1 MWSLEMTKAVF
12 FDLFFTLIYPS
23 YSFENEYD
31 IIGISSSEWESY
43 AENNILYDERAKGK
57 IRNER
62 EIIDRIV
69 NIMPYKV
76 TEEQKRKILLKREER
91 MKRALLS
98 VDNKVLEILG
108 RVREKGVKIGL
119 ISNADIID
127 IKYWN
132 DSPLSAFFDS
142 VIFSCDVGILKPETE
157 IYQLAMKRLNVKPE
171 ESIFIGDG
179 GSNELFGARRAGM
192 KTIFSEYLDCKS
204 KIQKEMIIKYS
215 DYHIESFDDIL
226 KYID

>member
-1 MWSLEMTKAVF
+1 MTKAVF

-23 YSFENEYD
+23 YLIENEYD
-31 IIGISSSEWESY
+31 VIGISPSEWESY

-62 EIIDRIV
+62 QIIDRIV

-76 TEEQKRKILLKREER
+76 TGEQKRKILLKREER

-179 GSNELFGARRAGM
+179 GSNELSGARRAGM

-226 KYID
+226 KYLD

>member
-1 MWSLEMTKAVF
+1 MIKAVF

-23 YSFENEYD
+23 YSIENEYE

-62 EIIDRIV
+62 EIIDRII

-98 VDNKVLEILG
+98 IDNKVLEVLG
-108 RVREKGVKIGL
+108 RIREKGIKIGL

-132 DSPLSAFFDS
+132 DSPLPAFFDS

-157 IYQLAMKRLNVKPE
+157 IYQLAMKSLNVKPE

-179 GSNELFGARRAGM
+179 GSNELFGLEERV
-192 KTIFSEYLDCKS
+192 
-204 KIQKEMIIKYS
+204 
-215 DYHIESFDDIL
+215 
-226 KYID
+226 

>member
-1 MWSLEMTKAVF
+1 MIKAVF

-23 YSFENEYD
+23 YSIENEYE

-76 TEEQKRKILLKREER
+76 TEEQKRNILLKREER
-91 MKRALLS
+91 MKRTLLS

-179 GSNELFGARRAGM
+179 GSNELFGAQRAGM

-226 KYID
+226 KCID

>member
-1 MWSLEMTKAVF
+1 MAKAVF
-12 FDLFFTLIYPS
+12 FDLFFTLIYPC
-23 YSFENEYD
+23 YLIENEYD
-31 IIGISSSEWESY
+31 VIGISSFEWESY

-98 VDNKVLEILG
+98 IDNKVLEVLG
-108 RVREKGVKIGL
+108 RIREKGIKIGL

-132 DSPLSAFFDS
+132 DSPLSTFFDS

-157 IYQLAMKRLNVKPE
+157 IYQLAMKSLNVKPE

-204 KIQKEMIIKYS
+204 NIQKEMIINYT

>member
-1 MWSLEMTKAVF
+1 MTKAVF

-23 YSFENEYD
+23 YSIGNEYD
-31 IIGISSSEWESY
+31 VLGISSSEWESY

-76 TEEQKRKILLKREER
+76 TEEQKRKMLLKREER
-91 MKRALLS
+91 MKRTLLS

-108 RVREKGVKIGL
+108 KVREKGVKIGL

-157 IYQLAMKRLNVKPE
+157 IYQLAMKRLNVRPE

-204 KIQKEMIIKYS
+204 KIQKEMIIKY
-215 DYHIESFDDIL
+215 
-226 KYID
+226 

>member
-1 MWSLEMTKAVF
+1 MTKAVF

-23 YSFENEYD
+23 YSIENEYD
-31 IIGISSSEWESY
+31 VIGISSSEWESY

-91 MKRALLS
+91 MKRTLLS
-98 VDNKVLEILG
+98 VNNKVLEILG

-179 GSNELFGARRAGM
+179 GSNELFGARSAGM

>member
-1 MWSLEMTKAVF
+1 MIKAVF

-23 YSFENEYD
+23 YSIENEYE

-98 VDNKVLEILG
+98 IDNKVLEVLG
-108 RVREKGVKIGL
+108 RIREKGIKIGL

-132 DSPLSAFFDS
+132 DSPLPAFFDS

-171 ESIFIGDG
+171 ESIYIGDG

-204 KIQKEMIIKYS
+204 KFQKEMIIKYS

>member
-1 MWSLEMTKAVF
+1 MTKAVF

-23 YSFENEYD
+23 YSIENEYD
-31 IIGISSSEWESY
+31 VIGISSSEWESY

-76 TEEQKRKILLKREER
+76 TEEQKRKILLKREEL
-91 MKRALLS
+91 MKRTLLS
-98 VDNKVLEILG
+98 VNNKVLEILG

-179 GSNELFGARRAGM
+179 GSNELFGARSAGM

>member
-1 MWSLEMTKAVF
+1 MTKAVF

-23 YSFENEYD
+23 YLIENEYD
-31 IIGISSSEWESY
+31 VIGISPSEWESY

-62 EIIDRIV
+62 QIIDRIV

-76 TEEQKRKILLKREER
+76 TGEQKRKILLKREER

-226 KYID
+226 KYLD

>member
-1 MWSLEMTKAVF
+1 MIKAVF

-23 YSFENEYD
+23 YSIENEYE

-91 MKRALLS
+91 MKRTLLS

-179 GSNELFGARRAGM
+179 GSNELFGAQRAGM

-215 DYHIESFDDIL
+215 DYHIESFDEIL
-226 KYID
+226 KCID

>member
-1 MWSLEMTKAVF
+1 MTKAVF
-12 FDLFFTLIYPS
+12 FDLFFTLIYPY

-31 IIGISSSEWESY
+31 IIDISSSEWESY
-43 AENNILYDERAKGK
+43 AENTILYDERARGK

-62 EIIDRIV
+62 EIINRIV

-98 VDNKVLEILG
+98 IDDQVLEILG
-108 RVREKGVKIGL
+108 RVRKKGIKIGL

-132 DSPLSAFFDS
+132 DSPLSALFDS
-142 VIFSCDVGILKPETE
+142 VIFSCDVGIVKPEIE

-192 KTIFSEYLDCKS
+192 KTIFCEYLECKS
-204 KIQKEMIIKYS
+204 KIQKQMIMKYS
-215 DYHIESFDDIL
+215 DHHIESFYDIL

>member
-1 MWSLEMTKAVF
+1 MTKAVF

-23 YSFENEYD
+23 YSIENEYD

-76 TEEQKRKILLKREER
+76 TEDQKRKILLKREER
-91 MKRALLS
+91 MKRTLLS
-98 VDNKVLEILG
+98 VDNKILEILG

-204 KIQKEMIIKYS
+204 KIQKEMITKYS

-226 KYID
+226 KYIDK

>member
-1 MWSLEMTKAVF
+1 MIKAVF

-23 YSFENEYD
+23 YSIENEYE

-76 TEEQKRKILLKREER
+76 TEEQKRNILLKREER
-91 MKRALLS
+91 MKRTLLS

-108 RVREKGVKIGL
+108 KVREKGVKIGL

-179 GSNELFGARRAGM
+179 GSNELFGAKRAGM

-215 DYHIESFDDIL
+215 DYHIESFDEIL
-226 KYID
+226 KCID

>member
-1 MWSLEMTKAVF
+1 MTKAVF

-23 YSFENEYD
+23 YLIENEYD
-31 IIGISSSEWESY
+31 VIGISPSEWESY

-62 EIIDRIV
+62 QIIDRIV

-76 TEEQKRKILLKREER
+76 TGEQKRKILLKREER

-192 KTIFSEYLDCKS
+192 KTIFSEYIDCKS

-226 KYID
+226 KYLD

>member
-1 MWSLEMTKAVF
+1 MAKAVF
-12 FDLFFTLIYPS
+12 FDLFFTLIYPC
-23 YSFENEYD
+23 YLIENEYD
-31 IIGISSSEWESY
+31 VIGILSSEWESY

-98 VDNKVLEILG
+98 IDNKVLEVLG
-108 RVREKGVKIGL
+108 RIREKGIKIGL

-132 DSPLSAFFDS
+132 DSPMSTFFDS

-157 IYQLAMKRLNVKPE
+157 IYQLVMKSLNVKPE

-204 KIQKEMIIKYS
+204 NIQKEMIINYT

>member
-1 MWSLEMTKAVF
+1 MAKAVF
-12 FDLFFTLIYPS
+12 FDLFFTLIYPC
-23 YSFENEYD
+23 YLIENEYD
-31 IIGISSSEWESY
+31 VIGISSSEWESY

-98 VDNKVLEILG
+98 IDNKVLEVLG
-108 RVREKGVKIGL
+108 RIREKGIKIGL

-142 VIFSCDVGILKPETE
+142 VIFSCDVGIMKPETE
-157 IYQLAMKRLNVKPE
+157 IYQLAMKSLNVKPE

-192 KTIFSEYLDCKS
+192 KTIFSECLDCKS
-204 KIQKEMIIKYS
+204 NIQKEMIINYS

>member
-1 MWSLEMTKAVF
+1 MTKAVF

-23 YSFENEYD
+23 YSIGNEYD
-31 IIGISSSEWESY
+31 VLGISSSEWESY

-91 MKRALLS
+91 MKRTLLS
-98 VDNKVLEILG
+98 VDNNVLEILG

-132 DSPLSAFFDS
+132 DSPLSSFFDS

-157 IYQLAMKRLNVKPE
+157 IYQLAMKRLNVRPE

>member
-1 MWSLEMTKAVF
+1 MIKAVF

-23 YSFENEYD
+23 YSIENEYE

-62 EIIDRIV
+62 EIIDRII

-98 VDNKVLEILG
+98 IDNKVLEVLG
-108 RVREKGVKIGL
+108 RIREKGIKIGL

-132 DSPLSAFFDS
+132 DSPLPAFFDS

-157 IYQLAMKRLNVKPE
+157 IYQLAMKSLNVKPE

-226 KYID
+226 KFID

>member
-1 MWSLEMTKAVF
+1 MTKAVF

-23 YSFENEYD
+23 YSIENEYD
-31 IIGISSSEWESY
+31 VIGISSSEWESY

-62 EIIDRIV
+62 QIIDRIV

-76 TEEQKRKILLKREER
+76 TGEQKRKILLKREER
-91 MKRALLS
+91 MKRTLLS
-98 VDNKVLEILG
+98 VNNKVLEILG

-226 KYID
+226 KYLD

>member
-1 MWSLEMTKAVF
+1 MTKAVF

-23 YSFENEYD
+23 YSIGNEYD
-31 IIGISSSEWESY
+31 VLGISSSEWESY

-76 TEEQKRKILLKREER
+76 TEEQKRKMLLKREER
-91 MKRALLS
+91 MKRTLLS

-108 RVREKGVKIGL
+108 KVREKGVKIGL

-157 IYQLAMKRLNVKPE
+157 IYQLAMKRLNVRPE

>member
-1 MWSLEMTKAVF
+1 
-12 FDLFFTLIYPS
+12 
-23 YSFENEYD
+23 
-31 IIGISSSEWESY
+31 
-43 AENNILYDERAKGK
+43 
-57 IRNER
+57 
-62 EIIDRIV
+62 
-69 NIMPYKV
+69 MPYKV

-98 VDNKVLEILG
+98 IDNKVLDVLG
-108 RVREKGVKIGL
+108 RIREKGIKIGL

-132 DSPLSAFFDS
+132 DSPLSTFFDS

-157 IYQLAMKRLNVKPE
+157 IYQLAMKSLNVKPE

-204 KIQKEMIIKYS
+204 NIQKEMIINYS

>member
-1 MWSLEMTKAVF
+1 MIKAVF

-23 YSFENEYD
+23 YSIENEYE

-62 EIIDRIV
+62 EIIDRII

-98 VDNKVLEILG
+98 IDNKVLEVLG
-108 RVREKGVKIGL
+108 RIREKGIKIGL

-132 DSPLSAFFDS
+132 DSPLPAFFDS

-157 IYQLAMKRLNVKPE
+157 IYQLAMKSLNVKPE

-204 KIQKEMIIKYS
+204 KFQKEMIIKYS

-226 KYID
+226 KFID

>member
-1 MWSLEMTKAVF
+1 MTKAVF

-23 YSFENEYD
+23 YSIENEYD
-31 IIGISSSEWESY
+31 VIGISSSEWESY

-91 MKRALLS
+91 MKRTLLS
-98 VDNKVLEILG
+98 VNNKVLEILG

-157 IYQLAMKRLNVKPE
+157 IYQLAIKRLNVKPE

-179 GSNELFGARRAGM
+179 GSNELFGARSAGM

>member
-1 MWSLEMTKAVF
+1 MIKAVF

-23 YSFENEYD
+23 YSIENEYE

-76 TEEQKRKILLKREER
+76 TEEQKRNILLKREER
-91 MKRALLS
+91 MKRTLLS

-108 RVREKGVKIGL
+108 KVREKGVKIGL

-179 GSNELFGARRAGM
+179 GSNELFGAQRAGM

-215 DYHIESFDDIL
+215 DYHIESFDEIL
-226 KYID
+226 KCID

>member
-1 MWSLEMTKAVF
+1 MTKAVF

-23 YSFENEYD
+23 YLIENEYD
-31 IIGISSSEWESY
+31 VIGISPSEWESY

-76 TEEQKRKILLKREER
+76 TGEQKRKILLKREER

-142 VIFSCDVGILKPETE
+142 VIFSCDVGILKPQTE

-179 GSNELFGARRAGM
+179 GSNELFGAQRAGM

-226 KYID
+226 KCID

>member
-1 MWSLEMTKAVF
+1 MTKAVF

-23 YSFENEYD
+23 FSIENEYD

>member
-1 MWSLEMTKAVF
+1 MTKAVF

-31 IIGISSSEWESY
+31 VIGISSSEWESY
-43 AENNILYDERAKGK
+43 AENNILYDERARGK

-142 VIFSCDVGILKPETE
+142 VIFSCDVEILKPETE
-157 IYQLAMKRLNVKPE
+157 IYQLAMRRLNVKPE

-192 KTIFSEYLDCKS
+192 KTIFSEYIDCKS

>member
-1 MWSLEMTKAVF
+1 MTKAVF

-23 YSFENEYD
+23 YSIENEYD
-31 IIGISSSEWESY
+31 VLGISSSEWESY

>member
-1 MWSLEMTKAVF
+1 MIKAVF

-23 YSFENEYD
+23 YSIENEYE

-62 EIIDRIV
+62 QIIDRIV

-76 TEEQKRKILLKREER
+76 TEEQKRNILLKREER
-91 MKRALLS
+91 MKRTLLS

-108 RVREKGVKIGL
+108 KVREKGVKIGL

-179 GSNELFGARRAGM
+179 GSNELFGAKRAGM

-215 DYHIESFDDIL
+215 DYHIESFDEIL
-226 KYID
+226 KCID

>member
-1 MWSLEMTKAVF
+1 MTKAVF

-23 YSFENEYD
+23 YSIENEYD
-31 IIGISSSEWESY
+31 VIGISSSEWESY

-91 MKRALLS
+91 MKRTLLS
-98 VDNKVLEILG
+98 VNNKVLEILG

-179 GSNELFGARRAGM
+179 GSNELFGARSAGM

-215 DYHIESFDDIL
+215 DYHIESFDDIM

>member
-1 MWSLEMTKAVF
+1 MIKAVF

-23 YSFENEYD
+23 YSIENEYE

-62 EIIDRIV
+62 QIIDRIV

-76 TEEQKRKILLKREER
+76 TGEQKRKILLKREER

-98 VDNKVLEILG
+98 IDNKVLEVLG
-108 RVREKGVKIGL
+108 RIREKGIKIGL

-132 DSPLSAFFDS
+132 DSPLPAFFDS

-157 IYQLAMKRLNVKPE
+157 IYQLAMKSLNVKPE

-204 KIQKEMIIKYS
+204 KFQKEMIIKYS

-226 KYID
+226 KFID

>member
-1 MWSLEMTKAVF
+1 MTKAVF
-12 FDLFFTLIYPS
+12 FDLFFTLIYPY

-31 IIGISSSEWESY
+31 IIDISSSEWESY
-43 AENNILYDERAKGK
+43 AENTILYEERARGK

-62 EIIDRIV
+62 EIINRIV

-98 VDNKVLEILG
+98 IDDQVLEILG
-108 RVREKGVKIGL
+108 RVRKKGIKIGL

-132 DSPLSAFFDS
+132 DSPLSALFDS
-142 VIFSCDVGILKPETE
+142 VIFSCDVGILKPEIE

-192 KTIFSEYLDCKS
+192 KTIFCEYLECKS
-204 KIQKEMIIKYS
+204 KIQKQMIMKYS
-215 DYHIESFDDIL
+215 DHHIESFYDIL